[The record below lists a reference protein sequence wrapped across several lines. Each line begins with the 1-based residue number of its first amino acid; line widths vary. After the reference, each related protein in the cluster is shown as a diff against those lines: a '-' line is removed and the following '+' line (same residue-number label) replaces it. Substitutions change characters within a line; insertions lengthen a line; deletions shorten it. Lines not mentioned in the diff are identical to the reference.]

1 MLETKQNKAIKRL
14 YAEIVSNEILAELT
28 RTKETF
34 EELGS
39 DLTFEQTSSSN
50 SNIVKVEDEH
60 YFACS
65 NTYGTYI
72 KYVEDEI
79 KIYDQLNN
87 IGFTLVVNQSYP
99 NTVGLCTD
107 TLDINELVQVDI
119 RINKVYT
126 NSESNNNYLKNY
138 YENKFI
144 FSSNIIGDNTY
155 NFKTGHI
162 TDRKFAGR
170 VINKLITLIKTF
182 NEKKDLELQ
191 KNLELL
197 QK

>member
-39 DLTFEQTSSSN
+39 DLTFKQTSSSN

-72 KYVEDEI
+72 QYVEDEI